1 MFTKAAIIWSK
12 NTEKNC
18 NNIVKFSIF
27 IYFKAD
33 FLAAFTPLTWF
44 FRNNYNMLFFVQ
56 EILLLLSMLNTV
68 VLFNIFVDSLMN
80 GK

>member
-1 MFTKAAIIWSK
+1 
-12 NTEKNC
+12 
-18 NNIVKFSIF
+18 
-27 IYFKAD
+27 
-33 FLAAFTPLTWF
+33 
-44 FRNNYNMLFFVQ
+44 MLFFVQ